1 MTSKTRSLAMPSREL
16 RRPLGFAVLV
26 AVLPFAVACSDAPKA
41 APAPVVEKAPTRLIL
56 GGNEPD
62 TLNPLFTETSWAFEA
77 LFFVQRQLTMY
88 DDTWSLVPDLATEV
102 PTIENGRVRLID
114 TGHVGPGKR
123 PVQNMEVTWQ
133 IRPDAN
139 WEDGVPVTA
148 DDFLFAYEVTLDPT
162 QEVIERTEAESILKM
177 EARGKDKKT
186 LVVTWKEPFAFYNK
200 YRVHPLL
207 PAHLLRPRYKKPGGG
222 TRDLRRDDFGRAPL
236 SNGYYRV
243 KEWVAGQYLTLEKN
257 PNAARVAKIDEIV
270 IRFIKTSEGLV
281 SALRAGDIHATL
293 PTSALSISELNALRQ
308 QDGDRFRYQ
317 LVPGLIWSHID
328 FNLDSKLLSDKRV
341 RRALVYGIN
350 RKGLI
355 HDLYQDQFTLVHT
368 YLPPRHWAYDPRIEA
383 IPFDLEEAARL
394 LAEAGWK
401 KKGKDGILRNARCE
415 KMKLYMS
422 AMSGARVTEEL
433 QQIVQAD
440 LRTIGVDLVIDN
452 KPQKV
457 FFPEFA
463 RPRKFPHLSF
473 YSWIMSPSSV
483 GSTMWKSDMI
493 PSTNNRF
500 TGQNLPGWRNAEVDA
515 LLRDVTHVID
525 EPRRKAMMRR
535 VQEIFADELPAI
547 PMYFRP
553 VISVSV
559 PALKGMSPTGTQT
572 PVSWNAW
579 TWDFA
584 PTASAP

>member
-41 APAPVVEKAPTRLIL
+41 APATVVEKAPTRLIL

-401 KKGKDGILRNARCE
+401 KKGKDGILRNARGE

>member
-1 MTSKTRSLAMPSREL
+1 MSSRSSSAPSWRLLCALFLAL
-16 RRPLGFAVLV
+16 AVGSGSGCDDTPKANAPV
-26 AVLPFAVACSDAPKA
+26 APKT
-41 APAPVVEKAPTRLIL
+41 KKTTTRLIL

-88 DDTWSLVPDLATEV
+88 DDTWTLVPDLATEV

-114 TGHVGPGKR
+114 TGRIGPGKR
-123 PVQNMEVTWQ
+123 PVQHMEVTWQ
-133 IRPDAN
+133 IRPDAT

-148 DDFLFAYEVTLDPT
+148 DDFLFAYEVILDPT

-207 PAHLLRPRYKKPGGG
+207 PAHLLRPRYKKPEGG

-236 SNGYYRV
+236 ANGPYRV
-243 KEWVAGQYLTLEKN
+243 KEWVAGQYLALERN
-257 PNAARVAKIDEIV
+257 PKAARPPKIDEIV
-270 IRFIKTSEGLV
+270 IRFIKTSDGIV
-281 SALRAGDIHATL
+281 SALRAGDIHAAL
-293 PTSALSISELNALRQ
+293 PTSALSTSEVNALRQ
-308 QDGDRFRYQ
+308 QDGNRFEY
-317 LVPGLIWSHID
+317 LTVPGLIWSHID
-328 FNLDSKLLSDKRV
+328 FNLDSPLLKDKRV
-341 RRALVYGIN
+341 RRALVHAVN

-355 HDLYQDQFTLVHT
+355 RDLYQDQFTLAHT
-368 YLPPRHWAYDPRIEA
+368 YLPPRHWAYDPKIEH
-383 IPFDLEEAARL
+383 IEFDLDKAAAL

-401 KKGKDGILRNARCE
+401 KKGKDGILRNKRG
-415 KMKLYMS
+415 KKFKIFMS

-440 LRTIGVDLVIDN
+440 MRKIGIDLVIDN

-457 FFPEFA
+457 FFPKFA

-473 YSWIMSPSSV
+473 YAWVMSPSSV

-493 PSTNNRF
+493 PSVNNRF
-500 TGQNLPGWRNAEVDA
+500 TGQNLPGWRNAEVDQI
-515 LLRDVTHVID
+515 LNEVTKVID
-525 EPRRKAMMRR
+525 EPRRKAMMKR
-535 VQEIFADELPAI
+535 VQEIFAEELPAI

-553 VISVSV
+553 VVAVSV
-559 PALKGMSPTGTQT
+559 PQLKGLSPTGTQT
-572 PVSWNAW
+572 PASWNAW
-579 TWDFA
+579 EWELVAEEA
-584 PTASAP
+584 PAP